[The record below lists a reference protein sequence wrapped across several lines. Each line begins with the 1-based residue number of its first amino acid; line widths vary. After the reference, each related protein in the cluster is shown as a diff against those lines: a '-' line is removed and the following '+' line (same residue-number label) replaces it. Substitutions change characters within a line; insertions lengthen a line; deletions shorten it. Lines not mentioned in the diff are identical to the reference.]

1 MCWLT
6 QVDLYNGCKM
16 VVVVVVVIIISL
28 GVKGGRLLSPVC
40 CARYRH
46 LYLDR
51 CLSFYKHSPLES
63 NVLQISKVHL
73 GDGLKLAAASWIQ

>member
-16 VVVVVVVIIISL
+16 VVVVVVVVISL

-40 CARYRH
+40 CARYCH

-63 NVLQISKVHL
+63 NVLQIGKVHL
-73 GDGLKLAAASWIQ
+73 GDGLKLAAASCIQ